1 MYQPIQK
8 VGEYKLRWIVFYAI
22 LGSVTLTPTFI
33 TAANSTF
40 DENNNYILD
49 FGNVNSEINL
59 CSKMGRWILK
69 KNGSAV
75 DSAITTMICNGI
87 MTPSALGI
95 GGGFLMTIYDRKNK
109 QAHFLNA
116 KEKAPLAAHKNMFKD
131 NDKEP
136 SKVGSLA
143 IGVPGEVAG
152 YWEAHQK
159 FGKLAWF
166 DLFEPNI
173 QLCKIQSS
181 SDRNIRPQFCDTIR
195 TIAEKGANE
204 FYNGTIG
211 KKLIEDLNKLGSI
224 MTIEDLKNYRVKWT
238 DPIVNDFLNG
248 TKLFTSNLPGSGG
261 LLVLML
267 NIFDEFKFTRES
279 IIGQENKIKTHH
291 RIIETWKYAYAIRS
305 QMGDPD
311 FTDMTDLM
319 KNITSKDFARMI
331 KDKIDDQR
339 TFNDPSHYGGGE
351 NLVEDHGTSH
361 MSIIAPNGDAVAVT
375 SSLNGHFGSGEI
387 SNQTG
392 IILNNA
398 MDDFSI
404 PTVINTYSLPG
415 VNKNNEVEGGKRPL
429 SSMVPSIITTS
440 NGDVRMVIG
449 AAGGTQITTSVSY
462 VIARHLFM
470 AEPIREAIIAP
481 RIHHQLYPMELSCG
495 QMISYKIY
503 YGLKK
508 MGHVM
513 GPDATSSSVI
523 ALVQINGTKNGSAV
537 DSAITTMICNGIMT
551 PSGLGIGGGFLM
563 TIYDRKNKQAH
574 FLNAKDKAPIA
585 SHKNI
590 FEEDVE
596 ELSKIGSLA
605 IGVPGEVAGY
615 WEAHQKFGKL
625 AWFDLFEPN
634 IQLCEKQSSSDRNIR
649 PQFCDTIRTI
659 AEKGANEFYNGT
671 IGKKLIED
679 LNKLGS
685 IMTIED
691 LKNYRVKWT
700 DPIVNDF
707 LNGTKLFTSNLP
719 GSGGLLVLML
729 NIFDK
734 FKFTRKNII
743 GPTNK
748 IKTYHRIIETWKYA
762 YAIRSQMGDPD
773 FTDMT
778 DLIKNITSK
787 DFARMIKD
795 KIDHDKRTFND
806 PSHYGGGKN
815 LVKDYGTSHMSIIA
829 PNGDAVAVTSSLNG
843 HFGSGEIS
851 NQTGI
856 ILNNAMDDFSI
867 PTVIN
872 TYSLP
877 GVNKNNEIEGGKR
890 PLSSMVPS
898 IITTSN
904 GDVRMVIGAAGGT
917 QITTSVSYVI
927 ARHLF
932 MDESIQKAITA
943 PRIHHQL
950 YPKELSTDEAIS
962 QKISNGLENMG
973 HVIGPYATAS
983 SVIALVQINGT
994 VIDHLDS

>member
-1 MYQPIQK
+1 MTKIFKSEHQPIPTLIKNTDEAITDSDKANMLASQLTMLHCNQCTNVTSSLRQHFKHCKLHEATDGEFVCGFIDCRRTYKRKSSLQRHYIRRHHLSVMDEIHEIFDRSNVMDKFTCSDLDCRTELTTLYNLTKHMKDHIRDGLTILCPFDNCKLTYQNVRSFSSHISRYHYRVMDTVNILNKNLKMYQPIQK

-523 ALVQINGTKNGSAV
+523 ALVQINGT
-537 DSAITTMICNGIMT
+537 
-551 PSGLGIGGGFLM
+551 
-563 TIYDRKNKQAH
+563 
-574 FLNAKDKAPIA
+574 
-585 SHKNI
+585 
-590 FEEDVE
+590 
-596 ELSKIGSLA
+596 
-605 IGVPGEVAGY
+605 
-615 WEAHQKFGKL
+615 
-625 AWFDLFEPN
+625 
-634 IQLCEKQSSSDRNIR
+634 
-649 PQFCDTIRTI
+649 
-659 AEKGANEFYNGT
+659 
-671 IGKKLIED
+671 
-679 LNKLGS
+679 
-685 IMTIED
+685 
-691 LKNYRVKWT
+691 
-700 DPIVNDF
+700 
-707 LNGTKLFTSNLP
+707 
-719 GSGGLLVLML
+719 
-729 NIFDK
+729 
-734 FKFTRKNII
+734 
-743 GPTNK
+743 
-748 IKTYHRIIETWKYA
+748 
-762 YAIRSQMGDPD
+762 
-773 FTDMT
+773 
-778 DLIKNITSK
+778 
-787 DFARMIKD
+787 
-795 KIDHDKRTFND
+795 
-806 PSHYGGGKN
+806 
-815 LVKDYGTSHMSIIA
+815 
-829 PNGDAVAVTSSLNG
+829 
-843 HFGSGEIS
+843 
-851 NQTGI
+851 
-856 ILNNAMDDFSI
+856 
-867 PTVIN
+867 
-872 TYSLP
+872 
-877 GVNKNNEIEGGKR
+877 
-890 PLSSMVPS
+890 
-898 IITTSN
+898 
-904 GDVRMVIGAAGGT
+904 
-917 QITTSVSYVI
+917 
-927 ARHLF
+927 
-932 MDESIQKAITA
+932 
-943 PRIHHQL
+943 
-950 YPKELSTDEAIS
+950 
-962 QKISNGLENMG
+962 
-973 HVIGPYATAS
+973 
-983 SVIALVQINGT
+983 
-994 VIDHLDS
+994 VIDHFFS

>member
-1 MYQPIQK
+1 MKYGQSPIP
-8 VGEYKLRWIVFYAI
+8 F
-22 LGSVTLTPTFI
+22 TT
-33 TAANSTF
+33 TANLTF
-40 DENNNYILD
+40 DEKNNYILD
-49 FGNVNSEINL
+49 FGNVNSETNL

-69 KNGSAV
+69 
-75 DSAITTMICNGI
+75 
-87 MTPSALGI
+87 
-95 GGGFLMTIYDRKNK
+95 
-109 QAHFLNA
+109 
-116 KEKAPLAAHKNMFKD
+116 
-131 NDKEP
+131 
-136 SKVGSLA
+136 
-143 IGVPGEVAG
+143 
-152 YWEAHQK
+152 
-159 FGKLAWF
+159 
-166 DLFEPNI
+166 
-173 QLCKIQSS
+173 
-181 SDRNIRPQFCDTIR
+181 
-195 TIAEKGANE
+195 
-204 FYNGTIG
+204 
-211 KKLIEDLNKLGSI
+211 
-224 MTIEDLKNYRVKWT
+224 
-238 DPIVNDFLNG
+238 
-248 TKLFTSNLPGSGG
+248 
-261 LLVLML
+261 
-267 NIFDEFKFTRES
+267 
-279 IIGQENKIKTHH
+279 
-291 RIIETWKYAYAIRS
+291 
-305 QMGDPD
+305 
-311 FTDMTDLM
+311 
-319 KNITSKDFARMI
+319 
-331 KDKIDDQR
+331 
-339 TFNDPSHYGGGE
+339 
-351 NLVEDHGTSH
+351 
-361 MSIIAPNGDAVAVT
+361 
-375 SSLNGHFGSGEI
+375 
-387 SNQTG
+387 
-392 IILNNA
+392 
-398 MDDFSI
+398 
-404 PTVINTYSLPG
+404 
-415 VNKNNEVEGGKRPL
+415 
-429 SSMVPSIITTS
+429 
-440 NGDVRMVIG
+440 
-449 AAGGTQITTSVSY
+449 
-462 VIARHLFM
+462 
-470 AEPIREAIIAP
+470 
-481 RIHHQLYPMELSCG
+481 
-495 QMISYKIY
+495 
-503 YGLKK
+503 
-508 MGHVM
+508 
-513 GPDATSSSVI
+513 
-523 ALVQINGTKNGSAV
+523 KNGSAV

-719 GSGGLLVLML
+719 GSGGLLVL
-729 NIFDK
+729 I
-734 FKFTRKNII
+734 
-743 GPTNK
+743 
-748 IKTYHRIIETWKYA
+748 IIETWKYA

-843 HFGSGEIS
+843 HFGSGEI
-851 NQTGI
+851 I
-856 ILNNAMDDFSI
+856 
-867 PTVIN
+867 IN